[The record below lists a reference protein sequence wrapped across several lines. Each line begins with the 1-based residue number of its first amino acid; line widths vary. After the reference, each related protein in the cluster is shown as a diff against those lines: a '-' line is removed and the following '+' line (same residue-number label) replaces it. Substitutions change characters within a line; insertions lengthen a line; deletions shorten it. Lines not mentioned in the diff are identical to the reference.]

1 MAEEEE
7 VAVADET
14 VEEETTPAEGF
25 VTAAAAE
32 EEEDFVAVGGATE
45 IKLFGKW
52 SFDDIEVRDIS
63 LVVRENF
70 YTYRTRTKKASR
82 AIAMFAKRRVS
93 DHRIVSFLPI
103 LVDITMARDADRIT
117 LLARVIMPPTC
128 RTRPDATKRNDSAR
142 PLVPSSNAWRVASCA
157 RAETVEKNSWPSGS
171 FSTRWKLFICSPT
184 RIPFK

>member
-70 YTYRTRTKKASR
+70 YTCRTRTKRPAEPLPCLPKDVCLT
-82 AIAMFAKRRVS
+82 IL
-93 DHRIVSFLPI
+93 SFRFCPFLLISPW
-103 LVDITMARDADRIT
+103 LV
-117 LLARVIMPPTC
+117 MPTGLHC
-128 RTRPDATKRNDSAR
+128 
-142 PLVPSSNAWRVASCA
+142 LQ
-157 RAETVEKNSWPSGS
+157 G
-171 FSTRWKLFICSPT
+171 
-184 RIPFK
+184 